1 MEQAK
6 KPRVIAFVNQKGGVL
21 KTTLT
26 AQVSYGLARRGQRV
40 LAIDMDP
47 QGNLTQ
53 AMRFEPDMISDLNST
68 LAVLTHKRI
77 VHTYKAAENLR
88 HIPADITLAKAEL
101 GFVGLADSH
110 ALLTKALERSL
121 PTLHPAFDFI
131 TIDSPPNLGLLVRN
145 TLYAATEVVIPLT
158 CDNYA
163 MSGVGAL
170 LETIEIIKETNKG
183 LKITGV
189 VACKVDMRRVIDQQ
203 SIAKMEKAF
212 GPLLFKAR
220 IPESTALKVAGGLGL
235 SLWAHDPGSL
245 AIPPLDAVCEEII
258 ERAAHA

>member
-26 AQVSYGLARRGQRV
+26 AQVSYGLARRGKRV
-40 LAIDMDP
+40 LTIDMDP

-53 AMRFEPDMISDLNST
+53 AMQFQPDLISDLNST

-77 VHTYKAAENLR
+77 VHTYEAAENLR

-121 PTLHPAFDFI
+121 PTLAPFDFI

-145 TLYAATEVVIPLT
+145 TLYAASEVVIPLT

-170 LETIEIIKETNKG
+170 METIEIIKETNKG

-189 VACKVDMRRVIDQQ
+189 VACKVDMRRLIDQQ
-203 SIAKMEKAF
+203 SIAKMQQVF
-212 GPLLFKAR
+212 GDLLFKAR

-245 AIPPLDAVCEEII
+245 AIPALDAVCEEII
-258 ERAAHA
+258 ERTANA